1 MKYVDVWIDKN
12 EPLTCPVY
20 YWHTNSILPFP
31 MPKAES
37 FRLRIK
43 KNDVYYLKLYCG
55 FDIET
60 SNVTIPAKKKS
71 DREQH
76 LAFMYHWQF
85 SLVSDSSGI
94 IFLGRYWD
102 EFLHL
107 FDLLEMFYGLG
118 FNKRL
123 LIWDANAGFEFQF
136 IQHKF
141 AWDPSDFF
149 AREERHPMK
158 FRTNGFEFHE
168 CLTISG
174 GSLAQ
179 LAKDYTVTQKKK
191 DADGN
196 SDLDYSIFRSGK
208 TKLTAQELD
217 YCISDVTILSEWSKY
232 IFTDFIEKDYR
243 IPLTKTGILRAE
255 CRRELIKMLG
265 SENYKKY
272 QKLILEAF
280 PDKETYNRWFMWLF
294 RGGYVHSN
302 ILLTGFKIPN
312 AKGKDRTSSY
322 PAEMLTKL
330 KHWPIT
336 PFINEKFSEE
346 ALKEKCCIMELT
358 LKDVRRKTSLS
369 LESRS
374 KVISIKASEDY
385 PIIIDNG
392 RVAQCAEMR
401 VMLTEIDLELYRL
414 YYDFKIKKVHSFKTS
429 KRGALPVFLRKV
441 LAKHYR
447 LKDHLKRTGKK
458 DTIEYTIVKQKCNSF
473 FGMMVT
479 RLVLSKIIYDGEWK
493 IIDDELNYNEEIKGQ
508 FLLPQWG
515 IYCTALARRELLIPT
530 MEITNAIGYG
540 NGENG
545 AGVIYNDT
553 DSIKY
558 YDPEGK
564 AEAIFERY
572 NKEMKRRLKA
582 AGLTAPEFA
591 TLGSY
596 EADGE
601 TGDFEAFKTLGAKRY
616 ICTENGVTHAT
627 IAGLPKAAI
636 MNVDGDPYDAFNADG
651 MLIDAEIS
659 LKSGIS
665 YNDFPTTYTAPDGE
679 VMHEETSAGIFDM
692 RFNMNLDKI
701 YYSLVIDGLE
711 DKIKKYGD

>member
-1 MKYVDVWIDKN
+1 MS
-12 EPLTCPVY
+12 CPVY
-20 YWHTNSILPFP
+20 YWKTNSVLPFP
-31 MPKAES
+31 MPQAES
-37 FRLRIK
+37 VKLRVK
-43 KNDVYYLKLYCG
+43 KNNIFYLKLYCG

-60 SNVTIPAKKKS
+60 SNVTILATKKS
-71 DREQH
+71 DNDKH

-94 IFLGRYWD
+94 IFLGRYWE

-107 FDLLEMFYGLG
+107 FDRLESYYGLG
-118 FNKRL
+118 FDKRL
-123 LIWDANAGFEFQF
+123 LIWDANAGFEFSF

-141 AWDPSDFF
+141 DWDGSDFF

-158 FRTNGFEFHE
+158 FRSNGFEFHE

-179 LAKDYTVTQKKK
+179 LAKDYTTTQKKK
-191 DADGN
+191 DEDGN
-196 SDLDYSIFRSGK
+196 SDLDYKKFRSGR
-208 TKLTAQELD
+208 TPLTDKEID
-217 YCISDVTILSEWSKY
+217 YCISDVTILSEWSKF
-232 IFTDFIEKDYR
+232 IFTEYIEKDFR
-243 IPLTKTGILRAE
+243 IPLTKTGILRSE
-255 CRRELIKMLG
+255 CRQELIKMLG
-265 SENYKKY
+265 KDGFKKY
-272 QKLILEAF
+272 QALILEAF
-280 PDKETYNRWFMWLF
+280 PDKETYERWFMWLF

-302 ILLTGFKIPN
+302 ILLTGFKIKN
-312 AKGKDRTSSY
+312 VKGKDRTSSY

-336 PFINEKFSEE
+336 PFIDEPYSEA

-374 KVISIKASEDY
+374 KVIEIEGSKDY
-385 PIIIDNG
+385 PIIYDNG
-392 RVAQCAEMR
+392 RVAQCGKMR

-414 YYDFKIKKVHSFKTS
+414 YYSFKIDKVHSFKTS
-429 KRGALPVFLRKV
+429 KRGALPIFLRKV
-441 LAKHYR
+441 LAKYYR
-447 LKDHLKRTGKK
+447 LKDQLKRSGKK
-458 DTIEYTIVKQKCNSF
+458 DTPEYVIVKQKCNSF

-493 IIDDELNYNEEIKGQ
+493 IIDDELDYSEEIKGQ

-515 IYCTALARRELLIPT
+515 IYCTALARRELLLPT
-530 MEITNAIGYG
+530 MEITKAIGYG

-564 AEAIFERY
+564 AEAIFKRY
-572 NKEMKRRLKA
+572 NKEMSRRLKA

-596 EADGE
+596 EADGD
-601 TGDFEAFKTLGAKRY
+601 TGNFEAFKTLGAKRY
-616 ICTENGVTHAT
+616 LCTEGGKVHAT

-636 MNVDGDPYDAFNADG
+636 LNVDGDPYDAFNADG

-659 LKSGIS
+659 LKNGIS
-665 YNDFPTTYTAPDGE
+665 YNDGPTTYTAPDGE
-679 VMHEETSAGIFDM
+679 IMHEETSAAIFDM
-692 RFNMNLDKI
+692 QFNMNLDKI
-701 YYSLVIDGLE
+701 YYTLVVDGLTE
-711 DKIKKYGD
+711 RVKKYGD